1 MDDNRELIAFLG
13 VLVAI
18 VLLSTVGGTGA
29 DLAVMTGLVGVLGGF
44 TAGKR
49 SAARKEPQPRA
60 KTQEMDVQA
69 DNVTVEEHP

>member
-1 MDDNRELIAFLG
+1 MEDNRELIAFLG

-49 SAARKEPQPRA
+49 SASRKVQIDQPRD
-60 KTQEMDVQA
+60 KPIPT
-69 DNVTVEEHP
+69 EETK

>member
-1 MDDNRELIAFLG
+1 MEDNRELIAFLG

-49 SAARKEPQPRA
+49 SAARKVQINQP
-60 KTQEMDVQA
+60 A
-69 DNVTVEEHP
+69 DKPIPVEETR